1 MDGVLTFWKQPF
13 SEDMDGFHWALFIG
27 LVLIVVVFWN
37 IILSHILGDMK
48 KQLPELHRMGYAK
61 GLEF

>member
-37 IILSHILGDMK
+37 IILSHILGDM
-48 KQLPELHRMGYAK
+48 
-61 GLEF
+61 